1 MGIRSRVLLLCLVL
15 LTSNVF
21 GVWLVNTEVTEP
33 TTTRRQNRLVKRQ
46 DDMADTCSRV
56 KSTPRDIVRR
66 VYAIMPYF
74 DKDHANTAFLH
85 KYRATIHGISISQL
99 LQLGVFQFQ
108 DQQCIGAIYI
118 IQSAARFPPLNNL
131 KYIPLYVV
139 YIMYKYFESSI
150 LEIYFYITQ
159 FHRAVRLYQISH
171 PTEKRSSLKLLQNF
185 RAVNQKIRSF
195 IMELP
200 GRRVVSRTSA
210 PIDNEEEEIH
220 DKKDIRYLKELIKNL
235 G

>member
-85 KYRATIHGISISQL
+85 KYRATIHGMSEGEDL
-99 LQLGVFQFQ
+99 L
-108 DQQCIGAIYI
+108 DRE
-118 IQSAARFPPLNNL
+118 AA
-131 KYIPLYVV
+131 LYA
-139 YIMYKYFESSI
+139 SI
-150 LEIYFYITQ
+150 LTPLVFLQQYRDTWCLLER

>member
-1 MGIRSRVLLLCLVL
+1 MY
-15 LTSNVF
+15 
-21 GVWLVNTEVTEP
+21 P
-33 TTTRRQNRLVKRQ
+33 QQ
-46 DDMADTCSRV
+46 
-56 KSTPRDIVRR
+56 
-66 VYAIMPYF
+66 YF
-74 DKDHANTAFLH
+74 PSYN
-85 KYRATIHGISISQL
+85 
-99 LQLGVFQFQ
+99 LGVFQFQ
-108 DQQCIGAIYI
+108 DQQCIDAIYI
-118 IQSAARFPPLNNL
+118 TQSTARFPPLNNL